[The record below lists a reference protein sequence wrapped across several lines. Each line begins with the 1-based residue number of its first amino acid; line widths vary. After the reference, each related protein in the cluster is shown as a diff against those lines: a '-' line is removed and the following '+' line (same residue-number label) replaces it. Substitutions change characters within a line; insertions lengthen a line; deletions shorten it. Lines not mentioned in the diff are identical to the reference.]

1 MMLGLAVG
9 IDSALFV
16 VSRYRE
22 ERAHG
27 RAPKEA
33 AGLAA
38 GTAGPAVV
46 AGLTVVV
53 AQVHHQHAR
62 RGARAI
68 PA

>member
-22 ERAHG
+22 ERAQG

-38 GTAGPAVV
+38 GTAGPA
-46 AGLTVVV
+46 
-53 AQVHHQHAR
+53 
-62 RGARAI
+62 
-68 PA
+68 